1 MGEIV
6 LIRHGETEWNRREVF
21 RGRADVP
28 LSARG
33 REQARLL
40 GEALKGFGVQ
50 AVYTSPLSRARQTAD
65 PLADALGTE
74 VRTDERLVDMS
85 FGRWESRPRAEVEKE
100 DPVLYSA
107 WLTEPQEFR
116 APDGESL
123 ANVIA
128 RAWPAMGEITARHK
142 GGRAAIVT
150 HRVVCKVLLCS
161 ALGAGE
167 AAFWRVRVDTASISI
182 LDASDD
188 LWVVTR
194 LNDTHHLEA
203 IGEEDRSDF

>member
-1 MGEIV
+1 MGEIL
-6 LIRHGETEWNRREVF
+6 LIRHGETEWNREEVF

-40 GEALKGFGVQ
+40 GEALKGSGVR
-50 AVYTSPLSRARQTAD
+50 AVYSSPLSRARQTAD
-65 PLADALGTE
+65 PVAEAIGIE
-74 VRTDERLVDMS
+74 VQIEERLVDMS

-100 DPVLYSA
+100 DPALYSA

-128 RAWPAMGEITARHK
+128 RAWPAMGQITARHR

-150 HRVVCKVLLCS
+150 HRVVCKVLLCA

-182 LDASDD
+182 LDASND
-188 LWVVTR
+188 LWVVRR
-194 LNDTHHLEA
+194 LNDTHYLQA
-203 IGEEDRSDF
+203 IGEDDRSDF

>member
-1 MGEIV
+1 MAEIL
-6 LIRHGETEWNRREVF
+6 LIRHGETEWNLREVF

-40 GEALKGFGVQ
+40 GEALRGSGVQ

-65 PLADALGTE
+65 PLADALGIE
-74 VRTDERLVDMS
+74 VRTDERLLDMS

-100 DPVLYSA
+100 DPALYRA

-123 ANVIA
+123 ADVIA
-128 RAWPAMGEITARHK
+128 RAWPAMGEIGARHK

-167 AAFWRVRVDTASISI
+167 AAFWRLRLDTASIST

-194 LNDTHHLEA
+194 LNDTHHLQA
-203 IGEEDRSDF
+203 IGEGDRSDF

>member
-1 MGEIV
+1 MAEIL

-28 LSARG
+28 LSAKG
-33 REQARLL
+33 EKQAKLL
-40 GEALKGFGVQ
+40 AEALRSSGLQ
-50 AVYTSPLSRARQTAD
+50 AVYSSPLARARQTAK
-65 PLADALGTE
+65 PLAETLG
-74 VRTDERLVDMS
+74 VAIQTDERLTDMS
-85 FGRWESRPRAEVEKE
+85 FGRWEGRPRADVEKD
-100 DPVLYSA
+100 DPDLYRT
-107 WLTEPQEFR
+107 WFTEPQRFR

-123 ANVIA
+123 ADVIA
-128 RAWPAMGEITARHK
+128 RAWPAMGEIALRHR
-142 GGRAAIVT
+142 GGCAAIVT
-150 HRVVCKVLLCS
+150 HRVVCKILLCT

-167 AAFWRVRVDTASISI
+167 AAFWRVRIDTASISA
-182 LDASDD
+182 LVAGDD

>member
-1 MGEIV
+1 MAEIL

-40 GEALKGFGVQ
+40 AEALKGSGVQ
-50 AVYTSPLSRARQTAD
+50 AVYSSPLSRARQTAE
-65 PLADALGTE
+65 PLAEALGIE

-85 FGRWESRPRAEVEKE
+85 FGQWESRPRAEVEKE
-100 DPVLYSA
+100 DPALYRA
-107 WLTEPQEFR
+107 WLTAPQEFR

-128 RAWPAMGEITARHK
+128 RAWPAMGEIAARHK

-150 HRVVCKVLLCS
+150 HRVVCKVLLCA

-167 AAFWRVRVDTASISI
+167 AAFWRVRVDTASISL

-194 LNDTHHLEA
+194 LNDTHHLQA
-203 IGEEDRSDF
+203 IGEGDRSDF

>member
-1 MGEIV
+1 MAEILLV
-6 LIRHGETEWNRREVF
+6 RHGETEWNRREVF

-40 GEALKGFGVQ
+40 AEALKGSGVQ
-50 AVYTSPLSRARQTAD
+50 AVYSSPLSRARQTAE
-65 PLADALGTE
+65 PLAEALGIE
-74 VRTDERLVDMS
+74 VRTDERLTDMS
-85 FGRWESRPRAEVEKE
+85 FGQWESRPRADVEKE
-100 DPVLYSA
+100 DPALYSA
-107 WLTEPQEFR
+107 WLIQPQEFR

>member
-1 MGEIV
+1 MGEIL

-40 GEALKGFGVQ
+40 GEALKGSGVQ
-50 AVYTSPLSRARQTAD
+50 AVYTSPLSRARQTAG
-65 PLADALGTE
+65 PLADALGIE
-74 VRTDERLVDMS
+74 VQTDERLVDMS

-100 DPVLYSA
+100 DPALYSA

-123 ANVIA
+123 ANVVA
-128 RAWPAMGEITARHK
+128 RCWPAMGEIAARHK

-194 LNDTHHLEA
+194 LNDTHHLHA
-203 IGEEDRSDF
+203 IGEEDRLDF

>member
-1 MGEIV
+1 MAEIL

-40 GEALKGFGVQ
+40 GEALKGSEVQ
-50 AVYTSPLSRARQTAD
+50 AVYSSPLSRARQTAR
-65 PLADALGTE
+65 PLAEALGIE
-74 VRTDERLVDMS
+74 VQTDERLVDMS

-100 DPVLYSA
+100 DPALYRA

-123 ANVIA
+123 ADVIA
-128 RAWPAMGEITARHK
+128 RAWPAMGQITARHR

-150 HRVVCKVLLCS
+150 HRVVCKVLLCA

-194 LNDTHHLEA
+194 LNDIHHLHA
-203 IGEEDRSDF
+203 IREEDGSDF

>member
-1 MGEIV
+1 MGEIL
-6 LIRHGETEWNRREVF
+6 LIRHGETEWNREEVF

-40 GEALKGFGVQ
+40 GEALKGSGVR
-50 AVYTSPLSRARQTAD
+50 AVYSSPLSRARQTAD
-65 PLADALGTE
+65 PLANALGVE
-74 VRTDERLVDMS
+74 VQIEERLVDLS
-85 FGRWESRPRAEVEKE
+85 FGRWESRTRAEVEKE
-100 DPVLYSA
+100 DPALYSA

-128 RAWPAMGEITARHK
+128 RAWPAMGEIAALHK

-150 HRVVCKVLLCS
+150 HRVVCKVLLCA

-182 LDASDD
+182 LDASND
-188 LWVVTR
+188 LWVVRR
-194 LNDTHHLEA
+194 LNDTHYLQA
-203 IGEEDRSDF
+203 IGEDDRSDF

>member
-1 MGEIV
+1 MAEIL

-40 GEALKGFGVQ
+40 GEALKGSEVQ
-50 AVYTSPLSRARQTAD
+50 AVYSSPLSRARQTAR
-65 PLADALGTE
+65 PLAEALGIE
-74 VRTDERLVDMS
+74 VQTDERLVDMS
-85 FGRWESRPRAEVEKE
+85 FGRWESRPRAEIENE
-100 DPVLYSA
+100 DPALYRA

-123 ANVIA
+123 ADVIA
-128 RAWPAMGEITARHK
+128 RVWPAMGEIAARHR

-182 LDASDD
+182 FDASDD

-203 IGEEDRSDF
+203 LGEEERVDF

>member
-1 MGEIV
+1 MAEIL
-6 LIRHGETEWNRREVF
+6 LIRHGETEWNLREVF

-40 GEALKGFGVQ
+40 GEALRGSGVQ
-50 AVYTSPLSRARQTAD
+50 AVYSSPLSRARQTAD
-65 PLADALGTE
+65 PLADVLGIE
-74 VRTDERLVDMS
+74 GQTDERLVDMS
-85 FGRWESRPRAEVEKE
+85 FGRWESRSRAEVEKE
-100 DPVLYSA
+100 DPALYRA

-123 ANVIA
+123 ADVIA
-128 RAWPAMGEITARHK
+128 RAWPAMGEITARHR
-142 GGRAAIVT
+142 GGRAAIIT

-167 AAFWRVRVDTASISI
+167 AAFWRVRVDTASIST

-194 LNDTHHLEA
+194 LNDTHHLAGGKAERGA
-203 IGEEDRSDF
+203 DF

>member
-1 MGEIV
+1 MAEIL

-40 GEALKGFGVQ
+40 GEALRGSGVQ

-65 PLADALGTE
+65 PLADALGIE
-74 VRTDERLVDMS
+74 VRTDERLLDMS
-85 FGRWESRPRAEVEKE
+85 FGRWESRPRGEVAKE
-100 DPVLYSA
+100 DPALYRA

-123 ANVIA
+123 ADVIA
-128 RAWPAMGEITARHK
+128 RARPAMGEIAARHK

-150 HRVVCKVLLCS
+150 HRVICKVLLCS
-161 ALGAGE
+161 VLGAGD
-167 AAFWRVRVDTASISI
+167 AAFWRLRLDTASISI

-194 LNDTHHLEA
+194 LNDTHHLQA
-203 IGEEDRSDF
+203 IGEGARSDF

>member
-1 MGEIV
+1 MAEIL
-6 LIRHGETEWNRREVF
+6 LIRHGETEWNREEVF

-28 LSARG
+28 LSKRG

-40 GEALKGFGVQ
+40 GEALKGSGVQ
-50 AVYTSPLSRARQTAD
+50 TVYTSPLSRARQTAD
-65 PLADALGTE
+65 PVARALGLE
-74 VRTDERLVDMS
+74 AQVEERLVDMS
-85 FGRWESRPRAEVEKE
+85 FGQWEGRPRAEVEKA
-100 DPVLYSA
+100 DPALYRA
-107 WLTEPQEFR
+107 WLTQPQDFR
-116 APDGESL
+116 PPDGESL

-128 RAWPAMGEITARHK
+128 RAWPAMGEIAARHK

-167 AAFWRVRVDTASISI
+167 AAFWRVRVDTASISL

>member
-1 MGEIV
+1 MAEIL

-40 GEALKGFGVQ
+40 AEALKGSGVQ
-50 AVYTSPLSRARQTAD
+50 AVYSSPLSRARQTAD
-65 PLADALGTE
+65 PLADALGIE
-74 VRTDERLVDMS
+74 VQTDERLVDMS
-85 FGRWESRPRAEVEKE
+85 FGRWESRPRTEVEKE
-100 DPVLYSA
+100 DPALYRV

-128 RAWPAMGEITARHK
+128 RAWPAMGEIAAKHRN
-142 GGRAAIVT
+142 GRAAIVT

-167 AAFWRVRVDTASISI
+167 AAFWRVRVDTASVSI

-194 LNDTHHLEA
+194 LNDTHHLHA